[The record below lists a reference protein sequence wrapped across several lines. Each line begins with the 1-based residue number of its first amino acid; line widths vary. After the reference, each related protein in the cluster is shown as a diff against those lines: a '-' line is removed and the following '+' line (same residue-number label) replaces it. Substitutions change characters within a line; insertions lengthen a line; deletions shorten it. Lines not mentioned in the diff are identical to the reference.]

1 MTFIGLSFINRP
13 MRYLHS
19 SRAIRA
25 IVCTAALW
33 FGAACAFAASD
44 FTVAT
49 PGGQFSFNING
60 TNSPTTITL
69 VRGRLYEFSINTSNN
84 HPFQIMSNTTL
95 LNAARGVTNN
105 GIFSGTMFFRVPTNA
120 NNYSYRCGVHT
131 GTAALQGTIATVA
144 PPAPPLPPIIRSF
157 DFTTNLVL
165 RSTATNVTFF
175 PEFKTNLNDTNWVL
189 LVVQTNR
196 LINGQMET
204 ICGRPAAT
212 NVFIRIRAVAP

>member
-1 MTFIGLSFINRP
+1 MKTHSFHAVKSLARVFACS
-13 MRYLHS
+13 L
-19 SRAIRA
+19 
-25 IVCTAALW
+25 LW
-33 FGAACAFAASD
+33 LCATLAGGAAD
-44 FTVAT
+44 FTNTT

-69 VRGRLYEFSINTSNN
+69 VRGRLYEFSISTSSN
-84 HPFQIMSNTTL
+84 HPFQIMSNTTPMGI
-95 LNAARGVTNN
+95 AQGVTNN
-105 GIFSGTMFFRVPTNA
+105 NINTGTLFFRVPTNA
-120 NNYSYRCGVHT
+120 NNYSFRCGFHT
-131 GTAALQGTIATVA
+131 GNASLQGTIATVA
-144 PPAPPLPPIIRSF
+144 PPAPPAPPIIRSF

-189 LVVQTNR
+189 LTVQTNR

-204 ICGRPAAT
+204 ICGRPSGT

>member
-1 MTFIGLSFINRP
+1 MKNNSFGKTESAACTFGWGVL
-13 MRYLHS
+13 LLC
-19 SRAIRA
+19 A
-25 IVCTAALW
+25 VLTC
-33 FGAACAFAASD
+33 GAAD
-44 FTVAT
+44 FTNTT

-69 VRGRLYEFSINTSNN
+69 VRGRLYEFAINTQPSF
-84 HPFQIMSNTTL
+84 HPFQIMSNTIPMGT
-95 LNAARGVTNN
+95 AQGVTNN
-105 GIFSGTMFFRVPTNA
+105 NITTGTMFFRVPTNA
-120 NNYSYRCGVHT
+120 NNYSFRCGIHT
-131 GTAALQGTIATVA
+131 ASAGLQGTIATVA
-144 PPAPPLPPIIRSF
+144 PLAPPIISSF

-175 PEFKTNLNDTNWVL
+175 PEFKTNLHNTNWVL

-204 ICGRPAAT
+204 ICGRPSGP

>member
-69 VRGRLYEFSINTSNN
+69 VRGRLYELAIGTSGN
-84 HPFQIMSNTTL
+84 HPFQIMSNTTVL
-95 LNAARGVTNN
+95 GVAQGVTNN
-105 GIFSGTMFFRVPTNA
+105 SITTGTMFFRVPTNA
-120 NNYSYRCGVHT
+120 VNYSFRCGTHT
-131 GTAALQGTIATVA
+131 GTASLQGTIATVA
-144 PPAPPLPPIIRSF
+144 PPAPPAPPIIRSF

-165 RSTATNVTFF
+165 RSTATNGIFF

-204 ICGRPAAT
+204 ICGRPSGT
-212 NVFIRIRAVAP
+212 NVFVRIRAVTP